1 MGRLQPFTG
10 NIKVSGTPKGVFA
23 LNPIHEETSIVE
35 TEADSRGCWQGLRM
49 QGNWR
54 EKSFHRHNSLG
65 REEVC
70 GELWFLR
77 SAFC

>member
-10 NIKVSGTPKGVFA
+10 NIKVSGTPKGVFT

-49 QGNWR
+49 KGNWR
-54 EKSFHRHNSLG
+54 
-65 REEVC
+65 
-70 GELWFLR
+70 
-77 SAFC
+77 